1 MRPGM
6 TRCTCCF
13 GATGAVIGGKTL
25 LSLQIGVL
33 ANDLCAATAQRDFEH
48 ALPQG
53 GFDAKG

>member
-1 MRPGM
+1 M
-6 TRCTCCF
+6 TRCTRCF

-33 ANDLCAATAQRDFEH
+33 ANDLCAATAQCDFEH